1 MELFLLKFKNTPNL
15 NKNPGQKEHYFKDLI
30 LFDLKA
36 IAFNDKIYFKFL
48 ANYASS
54 FTNNI

>member
-1 MELFLLKFKNTPNL
+1 MPNL

-30 LFDLKA
+30 LFNLKA

>member
-15 NKNPGQKEHYFKDLI
+15 NKNPRQKEHYFKDLI
-30 LFDLKA
+30 LLKA